1 MFYSQMKHL
10 MYILVV
16 IASAF
21 CSLTVFS
28 EAAECERAPHR
39 YETSADNSY
48 DVGSS
53 IYSFALTA
61 NSSAQHFGATA
72 KRMLSQIANKLRHDG
87 ATRARMAIAG
97 AHRNAMVDADVYGTT
112 YRPGRIAAATR
123 LTVVIRHLII

>member
-1 MFYSQMKHL
+1 MKLL

-28 EAAECERAPHR
+28 EAAECERVPHR

-53 IYSFALTA
+53 ICSFALTA
-61 NSSAQHFGATA
+61 NSSAQHFSATA
-72 KRMLSQIANKLRHDG
+72 KRMLSQIVNKIRHAC
-87 ATRARMAIAG
+87 ATHARMAIDG
-97 AHRNAMVDADVYGTT
+97 ARRNAMVYADVYGTT
-112 YRPGRIAAATR
+112 YRPGRVAAATR